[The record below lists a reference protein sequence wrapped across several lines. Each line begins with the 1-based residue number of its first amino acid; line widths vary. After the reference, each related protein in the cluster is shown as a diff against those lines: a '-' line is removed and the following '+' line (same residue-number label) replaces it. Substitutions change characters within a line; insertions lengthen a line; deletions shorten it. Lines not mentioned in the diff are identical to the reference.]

1 MAINIAPFPLRTSV
15 TDGIGNFLTRPWVAW
30 LTDLV
35 AQVDTNPTLVSDVA
49 LASKSA
55 SVSVTTFP
63 RAVSP
68 LGLYRVGYFARIV
81 RAATTSSSLTLAI
94 GGVNGGVTC
103 AFTEAAMTG
112 NTTTTAQSGFIYIQ
126 SDASKPITYTL
137 TYASSGGTTMQY
149 SVWMTIERVS
159 A

>member
-15 TDGIGNFLTRPWVAW
+15 TDGIGNFLTRPWIAW
-30 LTDLV
+30 LTDL
-35 AQVDTNPTLVSDVA
+35 SDVA

-63 RAVSP
+63 RTVSP

-81 RAATTSSSLTLAI
+81 RAATTSSSLTLAV
-94 GGVNGGVTC
+94 GCVNGGVTC